1 MKKFII
7 LFVFF
12 ILCIHAF
19 GQLGY
24 RVGSRFIELSS
35 DNSSLYFVQTKDA
48 NQMNRLQKDAK
59 SDQFNNVK
67 VIANLSDNACVVNSK
82 SFGDGHY
89 VSDIYKNRQ
98 GHKIIILPRIA
109 IKMKEG
115 YEIEDIL
122 TKFSKAITLDKK
134 KVNLYLVDCHA
145 KNAEDVLS
153 INNEISK
160 QKGVEWCE
168 PMIIGEARKL
178 NLLEGLQYYL
188 KNVDQYGNPV
198 GVDINV
204 EPAWG
209 LVTVDTTLVV
219 AVVDDGVERDHEDLA
234 GSVVGGYTIGYPNE
248 KGEPINEFE
257 NTMFTIYLNNTSYEE
272 LCSDPKAH
280 GTACA
285 GIIGARNDSLGIR
298 GIASGVRILPINVH
312 PQLYPIAS
320 IQSPTNY
327 YESVGD
333 AITWAYTTG
342 NADIIS
348 CSIWFDDN
356 TYISNALNNA
366 MNYGRNGK
374 GTVVVC
380 ASGNN
385 PYYGVNFPADMPNTI
400 AVGSVDNTGNY
411 YYYSGRG
418 TTLDLVAP
426 SVGTNGS
433 GNVVTTDRS
442 APKGYNA
449 SGDYVYDFGGS
460 SAACPQVAGVVALML
475 SCNPNLTVDNV
486 RSILRDTAC
495 KLPGMNGLNRTDDYG
510 YGLVD
515 AYAAVAALMPMIELY
530 ISISGPSVLCA
541 SSPCSY
547 VISNLPSSYSVVWSI
562 NNSNFSI
569 TPSGNQ
575 CLVTYTGTPQYSV
588 ANLTAAIKWNGT
600 TIKTLTKRIVMH
612 GTDLVVYGEQ
622 ESYYS
627 SNGLFPYRSFTIPAN
642 NGSRNIPERINRE
655 VFADKESLPINFI
668 GDNTRD
674 PVHPPVDLCGYGI
687 TDINGGNRVYL
698 NSNRFDGMDISFSGL
713 YSPTYFYQSGSNVSF
728 EMPYNSPNY
737 PVTLHAQSDGHCHDF
752 CLTFNVVPL
761 PGVLSGDDI
770 IWVNIDGSM
779 LYVTFMYGGE
789 PIGNGQYYFPS
800 YSVTI
805 SKIPSGTLV
814 YSNTFS
820 GTQTSF
826 SVNTSTWTSGI
837 YSIRIVQGNNI
848 YTKSIYI

>member
-35 DNSSLYFVQTKDA
+35 DNSSLYFVQTKGA

-178 NLLEGLQYYL
+178 NQLEGLQYYL
-188 KNVDQYGNPV
+188 KNVDQYGNPA

-204 EPAWG
+204 EPAWD

-219 AVVDDGVERDHEDLA
+219 AVIDDGVERNHEDLI
-234 GSVVGGYTIGYPNE
+234 GSVVDGYTLYYPDG
-248 KGEPINEFE
+248 KGDPINEFE
-257 NTMFTIYLNNTSYEE
+257 NYNYDNSLY
-272 LCSDPKAH
+272 SDAKAH

-285 GIIGARNDSLGIR
+285 GIIGARNNNIGIR
-298 GIASGVRILPINVH
+298 GVASGVKILPINIY
-312 PQLYPIAS
+312 PQLLPVQAIPYPS
-320 IQSPTNY
+320 FW
-327 YESVGD
+327 YESIGD

-348 CSIWFDDN
+348 CSMWLDNN

-385 PYYGVNFPADMPNTI
+385 PNYGVNFPADMPNTI
-400 AVGSVDNTGNY
+400 AVGSVDNTGNFF
-411 YYYSGRG
+411 YYSGRG

-426 SVGTNGS
+426 SIDTNGF

-475 SCNPNLTVDNV
+475 SCNPNLTADSV
-486 RSILRDTAC
+486 RSILRNTAY

-547 VISNLPSSYSVVWSI
+547 VINNLPSSYSVVWSI

-588 ANLTAAIKWNGT
+588 ANLTATIKWNGT

-642 NGSRNIPERINRE
+642 NGSRNIHERINRE

-668 GDNTRD
+668 EDNTRD
-674 PVHPPVDLCGYGI
+674 FIFDFCGYGI

-698 NSNRFDGMDISFSGL
+698 YSTRFDGMEINFFGL
-713 YSPTYFYQSGSNVSF
+713 TSPTYFYQNGSYVSF
-728 EMPYNSPNY
+728 EMPYDSPNY
-737 PVTLHAQSDGHCHDF
+737 PVTLQAHSDSLCHDF
-752 CLTFNVVPL
+752 CLTFNVIPL

-789 PIGNGQYYFPS
+789 PIGNGQFYFPS

-805 SKIPSGTLV
+805 SKIPGGTCV

-837 YSIRIVQGNNI
+837 YSIRIVCNGNI
-848 YTKSIYI
+848 YSKSICL